1 MTNKP
6 RASPGGVR
14 LADGVKLNKTARIG
28 EQTPDSGLTKTER
41 VRFDMAKADSITPEM
56 LRELIDYDPNT
67 GKLYFKERP
76 MSAFSSD
83 RIGKAWNTRCAGK
96 EACSTYSKGYRFGP
110 INGILC
116 IAHRVAWAVYYGEW
130 PRKDIDHI
138 NQVKDDNR
146 IKNLRLA
153 TDSENLRNIPMF
165 SSNTSGHKGVSKD
178 KRSGRWVARVST
190 GKEYKWIGSFAS
202 KEEASKAYLAAAKNH
217 HGEFFTTRL
226 ARAGE

>member
-1 MTNKP
+1 MIDKP
-6 RASPGGVR
+6 RARAGTDGVW
-14 LADGVKLNKTARIG
+14 LADGLTKTARIG
-28 EQTPDSGLTKTER
+28 AQTPDAGLTTTER
-41 VRFDMAKADSITPEM
+41 ARFDMAKADSITPEM

-76 MSAFSSD
+76 MSAFPSD

-110 INGILC
+110 INGIPC

-130 PRKDIDHI
+130 PSKDIDHI

-146 IKNLRLA
+146 IENLRLA

-165 SSNTSGHKGVSKD
+165 SSNTSGYKGVSKD

-202 KEEASKAYLAAAKNH
+202 KEEASKAYLAAAMNY

-226 ARAGE
+226 ARVGE